1 MYLITSIPPPLLLS
15 NMLVPSNPTGTNRAD
30 NVEESTASLLE
41 NVLKNYSKVL
51 HAVHELLMLTS

>member
-15 NMLVPSNPTGTNRAD
+15 NMLVPSNLTGTNRAD

>member
-15 NMLVPSNPTGTNRAD
+15 NMLVPSNSTGTNRAD

>member
-1 MYLITSIPPPLLLS
+1 MYLITSIPPPLLLL
-15 NMLVPSNPTGTNRAD
+15 NMLVPSNLTGTNRAD